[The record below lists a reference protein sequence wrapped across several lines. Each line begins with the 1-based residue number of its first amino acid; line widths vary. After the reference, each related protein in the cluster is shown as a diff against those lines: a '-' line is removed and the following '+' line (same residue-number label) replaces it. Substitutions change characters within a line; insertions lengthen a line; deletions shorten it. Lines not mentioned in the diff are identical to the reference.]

1 MLSSY
6 VPRFQLERMARAG
19 GAAARARVDV
29 EEGALLYLDVSGFTR
44 LTDEFDRRGPEGA
57 EALATALHRYFVR
70 VVDVIEAR
78 GGDVVAFAGDAAI
91 VLFRAR
97 ELGTPRAAARAAAAA
112 AVAVQAALAGWEPA
126 PGVVLRTRAG
136 VGAGELRFVDVGGHG
151 GRWESLVAGPAMA
164 DAFDALASAAPGE
177 AIATAAVVATLEPDD
192 RREPRARGQARLLDV
207 TAPPAAPPLV
217 PEAVSAAGL
226 RAVVPPPVALAADA
240 GGTARSRWLA
250 EFRPVTALFAVMPT
264 SDWSAARAIDGLQ
277 TSVAAMQR
285 AIVEHDGAP
294 YQLLVDDKGTTL
306 VAAFGLPPHAASD
319 DATRA
324 VAAAMALR
332 RELAAVDVRAGIGVA
347 SGRLFTG
354 AFGTAFRAHFALRGS
369 AMNLASRLAG
379 LAPGDVRCDAATAR
393 AAAKIAFERL
403 PPVRVKGL
411 ADPVDVA
418 RPMGALATGTDRRA
432 VVGREPERAVLG
444 AAVDAAAAA
453 PTAGAGTGGGLWVV
467 IGEPAIGKS
476 LLLNDTLARAAARGV
491 PACTGLANAIERAT
505 AYYAWRDIVAEA
517 LGEQAAAPPE
527 QLRAA
532 LATRLAGAPG
542 LVPRAPVLG
551 AILPFGLPDTTET
564 RDMDAA
570 ARADSVEDLV
580 TYILATPGTPLVVL
594 DDAHWLDS
602 ASIALARAV
611 LRRVPGLVMI
621 VASRPID
628 DRASPELAALF
639 AAARGAVRL
648 EPLATGDV
656 HALLSRRLGGVA
668 LDDDL
673 VALVMQ
679 RTDGR
684 PYFAE
689 ELAVAMR
696 DAGAIAVEHGR
707 ARLVDGAAHAY
718 AAAASLEAVLRERLD
733 RLPPREQLVVKT
745 ASAIGHIFPDQM
757 LVDIHPID
765 EDRPIIPAALDHL
778 QDTDVLRP
786 VDPPPGGEHAF
797 KHVTM
802 QEVAYDTL
810 LFEQRR
816 ELHRRAATWYEERHE
831 DLRPLLPLLAHHWRG
846 AEDAARAI
854 DYLERA
860 AEEALRTFSN
870 REAIGFLAEAQAVA
884 ARAGLEVARERAAR
898 WERWSGEANIGMA
911 RVGDARGHLLRALE
925 LRGVAPPSSK
935 VKMGGGLL
943 AELARH
949 VVRGRGPLRPSV
961 AAGDAAAERDAFAAG
976 VYHSLSEVFFFQH
989 EQLALLHS
997 TFASLNAAQRTG
1009 AVRETVNGLGSVGY
1023 AAALV
1028 GLRGVARRYRDRSLA
1043 LAEEKGTLPV
1053 VAFAHQIA
1061 ATLDNAIGDSD
1072 DADRSCTRAEEIFG
1086 RLGDRFRWESV
1097 RSIHGY
1103 TYIARGAFADAI
1115 AAFTAVLAS
1124 AGPDG
1129 AVQTRAWATA
1139 GTILATVPARPLDP
1153 TWIERARALLALELA
1168 PAERLLLGGAITF
1181 AERDRGHEAAAQEAA
1196 RDALA
1201 VLEVTPPVTSYT
1213 LWSTAA
1219 IADVLLAT
1227 VTDGRA
1233 ARAVEL
1239 LGKAARAM
1247 PAGAPLAAIAR
1258 ARLAGARGKRGAATR
1273 AYRHA
1278 AAAAERLRMPYEH
1291 ALALAGL
1298 GQRASAATILE
1309 QLGAARDAA
1318 KLRGGT

>member
-1 MLSSY
+1 VLSSY
-6 VPRFQLERMARAG
+6 VPRFQLERLARLG
-19 GAAARARVDV
+19 TAARACVDV
-29 EEGALLYLDVSGFTR
+29 EEGAVLYLDVSGFTR

-70 VVDVIEAR
+70 VVDVIAAR

-91 VLFRAR
+91 VLFRAH
-97 ELGTPRAAARAAAAA
+97 EHGSGAGAARAAAAA
-112 AVAVQAALAGWEPA
+112 AVAVQDALAGWEPA
-126 PGVVLRTRAG
+126 PGVALRTRAG
-136 VGAGELRFVDVGGHG
+136 VGAGELRFADVGGHG
-151 GRWESLVAGPAMA
+151 GRWESLVAGPAMI
-164 DAFDALASAAPGE
+164 DALDALAAAAPGE
-177 AIATAAVVATLEPDD
+177 AIATAAVIASLEPAD
-192 RREPRARGQARLLDV
+192 RREPRARGQARLVDV
-207 TAPPAAPPLV
+207 SAPPATELVVPAP
-217 PEAVSAAGL
+217 VSFDAL
-226 RAVVPPPVALAADA
+226 RAIVPPPVALAADA
-240 GGTARSRWLA
+240 GGGSRSRWLA

-264 SDWSAARAIDGLQ
+264 SDWSATRAIDGLQ
-277 TSVAAMQR
+277 ASVVAMQR

-324 VAAAMALR
+324 VAAAIALR
-332 RELAAVDVRAGIGVA
+332 RELAAVDARAGIGVA

-354 AFGTAFRAHFALRGS
+354 AFGTAFRAHFALRGG
-369 AMNLASRLAG
+369 AMNLASRLAA

-411 ADPVDVA
+411 AEPVDVA
-418 RPMGALATGTDRRA
+418 RPMGALTAGTERRA
-432 VVGREPERAVLG
+432 VVGRAHERAVLG
-444 AAVDAAAAA
+444 AAVEAAAD
-453 PTAGAGTGGGLWVV
+453 PGDDSGLWVIV
-467 IGEPAIGKS
+467 GEPAIGKS
-476 LLLNDTLARAAARGV
+476 LLLGDTLARTAARGV

-517 LGEQAAAPPE
+517 LGEQAEAPPE

-532 LATRLAGAPG
+532 LAARLVDAPG

-551 AILPFGLPDTTET
+551 AILPFGLPDTPET

-580 TYILATPGTPLVVL
+580 TFILATPGTPLVVL

-628 DRASPELAALF
+628 ERAHPDLAALF
-639 AAARGAVRL
+639 ASARGVVRL
-648 EPLATGDV
+648 EPLVSEDV

-673 VALVMQ
+673 VSMVMQ

-696 DAGAIAVEHGR
+696 DAGAIVVEEGR
-707 ARLVDGAAHAY
+707 ARLVAGAAQAFR
-718 AAAASLEAVLRERLD
+718 AAASLEAVLRERLD
-733 RLPPREQLVVKT
+733 RLPPREQLVVRT

-765 EDRPIIPAALDHL
+765 EDRPIIPSALDHL
-778 QDTDVLRP
+778 QETDVLRP

-802 QEVAYDTL
+802 QQVAYDTL

-816 ELHRRAATWYEERHE
+816 ELHRRAAIWYEARHE

-846 AEDAARAI
+846 AEDGARAI

-870 REAIGFLAEAQAVA
+870 REAIGFLTEAQAVA
-884 ARAGLEVARERAAR
+884 TRVGLEVAPARAAR
-898 WERWSGEANIGMA
+898 WERWLGEASIGMA

-925 LRGVAPPSSK
+925 LRGVAPPGSK
-935 VKMGGGLL
+935 VRMGGGLL
-943 AELARH
+943 AEIARH
-949 VVRGRGPLRPSV
+949 VARGRGPLEPP
-961 AAGDAAAERDAFAAG
+961 AAVGDAAAERDAFAAG

-1061 ATLDNAIGDSD
+1061 ATLDNALGDSD
-1072 DADRSCTRAEEIFG
+1072 EAERSCARAEEIFG

-1103 TYIARGAFADAI
+1103 TYLARGTFAAALAAFA
-1115 AAFTAVLAS
+1115 AVLES

-1153 TWIERARALLALELA
+1153 AWIGRARALLALELA
-1168 PAERLLLGGAITF
+1168 PAERLLLGGAIAL
-1181 AERDRGHEAAAQEAA
+1181 AERDRGHDDAAHVAA
-1196 RDALA
+1196 VEALA

-1219 IADVLLAT
+1219 IADVLTGAAR
-1227 VTDGRA
+1227 DGRA

-1239 LGKAARAM
+1239 LARAARAL
-1247 PAGAPLAAIAR
+1247 PAGAPLAALAR
-1258 ARLAGARGKRGAATR
+1258 ARLADARGKRRAATR
-1273 AYRHA
+1273 GYRDA

-1318 KLRGGT
+1318 KLEAGVKGKR